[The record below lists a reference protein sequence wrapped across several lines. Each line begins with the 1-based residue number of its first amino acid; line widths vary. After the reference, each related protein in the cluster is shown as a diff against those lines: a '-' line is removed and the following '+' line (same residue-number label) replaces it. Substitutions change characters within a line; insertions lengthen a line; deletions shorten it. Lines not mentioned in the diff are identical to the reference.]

1 MLSRFLLLSLASAA
15 LTHCG
20 TFGKKSIREVAAE
33 IDAQEAASTRPIGS
47 PKPTGRNNVFVID
60 LVTTLRL
67 AGAENLDIRLR
78 EAESDAAN
86 ARASGAMLSIL
97 PELSAGGS
105 YVRQRGQIQ
114 DVGGAPQTI
123 NRVSQTV
130 GFGTAASGAGTYAVP
145 GASLNFHIGQAV
157 FNILSAKQ
165 DRRAASAAASA
176 ERNRVL
182 ADAAAAYYELVRA
195 KSRVAIASEIAD
207 AAGGLANA
215 TSAFAESGQG
225 LAADAASAKAT
236 QLLRQREKAR
246 AANAYRQSAIKLVRL
261 LHLPGDT
268 QLVPSTTS
276 VRPLDLAPKGLSNGE
291 LVAHALE
298 HRPEMDQY
306 QAEVEGAIARFRH
319 ARSEAFLPTLGVGY
333 SAGNFG
339 SGLGGRPDRRDER
352 NEITALIY
360 WKLDDLGFG
369 NRAKKQAR
377 EAELEQARVKEERLI
392 DQITEEVLSANSD
405 ITALRQEISVSREA
419 VGHASQSY
427 KLTTQRLNEAQG
439 LPIEALQSISILAD
453 TRQAEID
460 SIIDHNIAQ
469 HRLLAALGDLGGE

>member
-1 MLSRFLLLSLASAA
+1 MLSRLLLLTFASAV
-15 LTHCG
+15 LTQCG
-20 TFGKKSIREVAAE
+20 TFGKKSIRDVAAE
-33 IDAQEAASTRPIGS
+33 IDAKEAASSSAQGDL
-47 PKPTGRNNVFVID
+47 KPTGNSSVFVID
-60 LVTTLRL
+60 LVTALRL

-78 EAESDAAN
+78 EAESDAAD

-114 DVGGAPQTI
+114 DVAGAPLTI

-157 FNILSAKQ
+157 FSMLSAKQ
-165 DRRAASAAASA
+165 DRRAASAAAAA

-182 ADAAAAYYELVRA
+182 AEAAAAYYELVRA

-207 AAGGLANA
+207 AAGGLVNA

-246 AANAYRQSAIKLVRL
+246 AANAYRQSALKLVRL

-268 QLVPSTTS
+268 QLVPSSTS

-298 HRPEMDQY
+298 HRPEMAQY

-319 ARSEAFLPTLGVGY
+319 ARSEAFLPTVGVGY

-339 SGLGGRPDRRDER
+339 AGFGGRPDRRDER

-392 DQITEEVLSANSD
+392 DQITEEVLSASSD
-405 ITALRQEISVSREA
+405 ITSLKEEVSVSREA
-419 VGHASQSY
+419 VGHAKQSY

-439 LPIEALQSISILAD
+439 LPIEALQSISILAE

-469 HRLLAALGDLGGE
+469 HRLLAALGDLGGM